1 MPEDIKFINAQTA
14 IDRGYGSRSTLTR
27 WAQQGVVRSFRQGRN
42 LMLAVADLDA
52 VKASRTSATTE
63 SEIVQHLAKQLAD
76 VAPALS
82 PTSRAKLAELL
93 R

>member
-1 MPEDIKFINAQTA
+1 
-14 IDRGYGSRSTLTR
+14 
-27 WAQQGVVRSFRQGRN
+27 
-42 LMLAVADLDA
+42 MLAVADLDA